1 MCGFRV
7 NFMLEVPV
15 HNCPSIALQSL
26 RVPTESY
33 YRARYYDPN
42 TGRFLSEDPLG
53 SGGGLNFYRYV
64 GNSSPNLR
72 DIFGLDYS
80 TSRNGNT
87 IIVNTSITLYGPGAN
102 DALAAKWQRAI
113 LDTWNNN
120 IGYGKCDVVF
130 NVQVIADPN
139 AKDAKHASSPAGFP
153 GANNFISVPDGSPAD
168 VGNPNI
174 NWDGGNPHT
183 GTIPSGTLGFTV
195 AHEFGHLL
203 HLYDSNLWGWHWNLL
218 RPKSDI
224 MNEGWTVGQYD
235 INRIVGGGKA
245 SACGCQ

>member
-1 MCGFRV
+1 MRSTV
-7 NFMLEVPV
+7 SAEANLY
-15 HNCPSIALQSL
+15 
-26 RVPTESY
+26 Y
-33 YRARYYDPN
+33 YRARYYDAN
-42 TGRFLSEDPLG
+42 TGRFLNEDPMG

-64 GNSSPNLR
+64 GNNSPNLR

-87 IIVNTSITLYGPGAN
+87 IIVNASITLYGPGAN

-153 GANNFISVPDGSPAD
+153 GANNFIVVPDGIGDPYVDWSW
-168 VGNPNI
+168 GSM
-174 NWDGGNPHT
+174 HT
-183 GTIPSGTLGFTV
+183 GTIPSGTLDFSV

-203 HLYDSNLWGWHWNLL
+203 HLYDSNRWWRWPWNLL
-218 RPKSDI
+218 QPKSDI
-224 MNEGWTVGQYD
+224 MRERWTVGRYD
-235 INRIVGGGKA
+235 IDRIVGGGKTPT
-245 SACGCQ
+245 CGCQ